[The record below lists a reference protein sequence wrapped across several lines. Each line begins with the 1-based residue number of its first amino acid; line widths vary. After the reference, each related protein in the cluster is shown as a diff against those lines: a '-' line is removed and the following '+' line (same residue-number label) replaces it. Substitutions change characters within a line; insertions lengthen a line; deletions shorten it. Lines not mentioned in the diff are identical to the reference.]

1 MRANPSDGPVTGAP
15 ARVDADGDPTREES
29 LARLLGGGRAAI
41 EASIPPIGF
50 LVAWLATGGDL
61 TVSVVWSL
69 AASAAIAVLAIAQRR
84 RPRAV
89 LIGMLATAVAAMV
102 AYSTGD
108 ARDFFLIQ
116 LLSNAASAL
125 AWAISI
131 LVRWPLLGVIV
142 GGLIGTRT
150 RWRRDPALLRAY
162 ARASWIWVL
171 QYVVRVVVFTALWWL
186 DEPTWLAI
194 MRAALT
200 YPLVIACVAASGW
213 VLFAAIPKGHPGIRK
228 PQAPGEGRAARPSA
242 APDTPADSA

>member
-1 MRANPSDGPVTGAP
+1 MDG
-15 ARVDADGDPTREES
+15 ARFDADGDPTREES
-29 LARLLGGGRAAI
+29 LSRLLGGGRAAL
-41 EASIPPIGF
+41 EASVPPIAF
-50 LVAWLATGGDL
+50 LAAWLASGGAL
-61 TVSVVWSL
+61 AVAVAWSI
-69 AASAAIAVLAIAQRR
+69 AASAALVVVALVQRR
-84 RPRAV
+84 RPRAA

-102 AYSTGD
+102 AYYTGD

-171 QYVVRVVVFTALWWL
+171 QYAVRVVVFTALWWL

-228 PQAPGEGRAARPSA
+228 PQAPGEGRAADPSVA
-242 APDTPADSA
+242 ADTPADPA